1 MILCTHSVEE
11 SIGLIFT
18 NDDIAYVNKQ
28 FSQSFLK
35 WVNNFSHD
43 ILNAYNART
52 KRYRGSVI
60 NVSSLFYY
68 APNDE
73 IVMYI
78 TMIAFD
84 PIQLAIV
91 RGCTLAERT
100 KAGMTATS
108 PTLVATK
115 RNMTDYSYYSDGGT
129 YYGHPISIVKNKRSN
144 KGKPRFNYYDTITRR
159 IMFDYEFYSVF
170 PFENNKANAW
180 ATDGHKY
187 LLLLMQFIEIKNRN
201 KWNNG

>member
-1 MILCTHSVEE
+1 
-11 SIGLIFT
+11 
-18 NDDIAYVNKQ
+18 
-28 FSQSFLK
+28 
-35 WVNNFSHD
+35 
-43 ILNAYNART
+43 
-52 KRYRGSVI
+52 
-60 NVSSLFYY
+60 
-68 APNDE
+68 
-73 IVMYI
+73 MYI

-100 KAGMTATS
+100 KAGMTATP

-115 RNMTDYSYYSDGGT
+115 RNMTDYSFYSDGGT
-129 YYGHPISIVKNKRSN
+129 YYGHSISIVKNKKSN

-159 IMFDYEFYSVF
+159 IMFDYEFYSAF

-187 LLLLMQFIEIKNRN
+187 LLPSMLFIESKTSRKRIKNKRYEIMKDTN
-201 KWNNG
+201 IIRLTESKLHKVIRESILKVLNE

>member
-1 MILCTHSVEE
+1 MGI
-11 SIGLIFT
+11 II
-18 NDDIAYVNKQ
+18 
-28 FSQSFLK
+28 
-35 WVNNFSHD
+35 
-43 ILNAYNART
+43 
-52 KRYRGSVI
+52 
-60 NVSSLFYY
+60 LFYY

-78 TMIAFD
+78 TTVSFD

-100 KAGMTATS
+100 RAGMIVT
-108 PTLVATK
+108 PPKLIATK
-115 RNMTDYSYYSDGGT
+115 RSMTDYTFYSDGGT
-129 YYGHPISIVKNKRSN
+129 YYWHPISIVKNKRSN

-159 IMFDYEFYSVF
+159 IMFDYEFYSAF

-187 LLLLMQFIEIKNRN
+187 LLPLMLFIESKTSRKIMENKQYSTMNKIRLTESQLHKVIKEAIEKILNE
-201 KWNNG
+201 